1 MNALKL
7 LRALDAAQ
15 NVSRWHTVRT
25 LGRQNLAEH
34 SYEVALICARVGVG
48 AHVLLAALE
57 HDLGEETTGDVPAPF
72 KRGAPQAGDLIDRAE
87 AQYATGALGCAPGVV
102 LQASERWLLKFADI
116 VSGLRFAL
124 DELELG
130 NRRMLEGAVNFHLY
144 MNRHWVDGA
153 RVPDNRWRDCCLG
166 LFYLMNERYEKARTE

>member
-1 MNALKL
+1 MNAIKL

-15 NVSRWHTVRT
+15 NVARWHTVRT

-34 SYEVALICARVGVG
+34 SYEVALICARVG
-48 AHVLLAALE
+48 APAFLIQRALE
-57 HDLGEETTGDVPAPF
+57 HDLGEEATGDVPAPF
-72 KRGAPQAGDLIDRAE
+72 KRGAPQAGTLIDRAE
-87 AQYATGALGCAPGVV
+87 EQYATGTLGCLIADSNVP
-102 LQASERWLLKFADI
+102 ADMWLLKFADI

-153 RVPDNRWRDCCLG
+153 RVPDNRWRDACLG
-166 LFYLMNERYEKARTE
+166 LFDLMNERYEKARTE

>member
-1 MNALKL
+1 MNAHKL
-7 LRALDAAQ
+7 LKALDAAQ

-34 SYEVALICARVGVG
+34 SYEVALICARVGAP
-48 AHVLLAALE
+48 AHVVLAALE
-57 HDLGEETTGDVPAPF
+57 HDLGEEATGDVPAPF
-72 KRGAPQAGDLIDRAE
+72 KRGAPQAGTLIDRAE
-87 AQYATGALGCAPGVV
+87 EHYALASLGCTYTGPLKPAD
-102 LQASERWLLKFADI
+102 AWLLKFADI

-153 RVPDNRWRDCCLG
+153 RVPDNRWRDESLG
-166 LFYLMNERYEKARTE
+166 LFDLMNERYENARTE